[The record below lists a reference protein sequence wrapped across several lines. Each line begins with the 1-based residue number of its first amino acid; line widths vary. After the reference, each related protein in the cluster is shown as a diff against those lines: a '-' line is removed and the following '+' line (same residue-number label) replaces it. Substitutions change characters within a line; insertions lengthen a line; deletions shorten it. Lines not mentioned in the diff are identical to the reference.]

1 MSCNDVASVLDTHRN
16 TRLTLAERAR
26 IDAHLSGCA
35 DCAAAWHAQTEL
47 LALRVPPVSATLLDR
62 ALRAARAQPSP
73 APRRPRAVLIGATA
87 LLAGA
92 ALAGIAVVSLTD
104 PPSADTAAVPPSAT
118 PVPATAAP
126 ATAAPATSAS
136 VPVVPAAAGTPQ
148 PSDGSIAVELINTG
162 GPPVPF
168 LRILPNYPPDA
179 LAENLQGNVI
189 IESTVTATGEVE
201 DAHAVEATDAR
212 FEAAALDAFVQW
224 KYLPRI
230 VAGKRVATEGVRTTI
245 RFQTAPT
252 PTGAGIERA
261 LDPAAPGLPFD
272 SAAFGVT
279 MLTAWQRVIADD
291 LRGAE
296 LALDEFRA
304 TYALPPF
311 TEGEIWNAYGYVYTL
326 QGSYD
331 SAIRAYENAIGVFAR
346 SGSTQGRWVELAN
359 LYFARNQYDLA
370 LNTLLRPQRATNDA
384 SRRLSPEAQALLDK
398 LRALGITEDTVEAR

>member
-1 MSCNDVASVLDTHRN
+1 MNCDAIAAILDTHRSA
-16 TRLTLAERAR
+16 RLTAAERTAV
-26 IDAHLSGCA
+26 DTHLISCE
-35 DCAAAWHAQTEL
+35 DCAVAWHAQSEL
-47 LALRVPPVSATLLDR
+47 LALALPPVPATLLDR
-62 ALRAARAQPSP
+62 ALRAARTQPSQ
-73 APRRPRAVLIGATA
+73 APRRSRATLIIGAGA

-92 ALAGIAVVSLTD
+92 ALAGIAVVSLTA
-104 PPSADTAAVPPSAT
+104 PPSAGTAAAPTSAT
-118 PVPATAAP
+118 PAAAP
-126 ATAAPATSAS
+126 AAPATSAP
-136 VPVVPAAAGTPQ
+136 VPVMPAAAGAAQ
-148 PSDGSIAVELINTG
+148 PSDGSTAVELVNTSAQL
-162 GPPVPF
+162 VPF
-168 LRILPNYPPDA
+168 IRIGPNYPPDA

-189 IESTVTATGEVE
+189 IECTVTATGEVE
-201 DAHAVEATDAR
+201 DAHVVESTDAR
-212 FEAAALDAFVQW
+212 LAAAALNAFVQW

-252 PTGAGIERA
+252 PTGAGIQRP

-272 SAAFGVT
+272 STAFGVT
-279 MLTAWQRVIADD
+279 MMRAWQRVIADN

-311 TEGEIWNAYGYVYTL
+311 TEGEIWNAYAYVYTL

-331 SAIRAYENAIGVFAR
+331 RAIDAYENAIAVFAS

-370 LNTLLRPQRATNDA
+370 LKTLLRPPRGTGAE
-384 SRRLSPEAQALLDK
+384 RRPYTPEAEALLAK
-398 LRALGITEDTVEAR
+398 LRALGITEETVPAR